1 MQLRRIATKH
11 QLNLVLGLELSKQVA
26 KVADAGANG
35 HGFAH
40 NEGAMQFGETGE
52 QTRDSNFEVRAKISR
67 RCDCR
72 AGARGEVDGA
82 KIGDRNFNLC
92 HDSEDDVFHV
102 YRRGGIGDDSIRH
115 HSCGADAGIF
125 SRGRA
130 QDAVG
135 TDFFPTPQDTAG
147 HTYPSAEGMYEQ
159 RSDDGGRCQ
168 KPGKRFRGIE
178 SEQLRGGDEA
188 GDHATEPAR
197 TQSNPIGLKRGFSLF
212 DRWWRFRVAGFNER
226 AHAPFYVCLRG
237 EVRLSLVYVLPRSG
251 FPSR

>member
-1 MQLRRIATKH
+1 MQLRRIAAKH

-26 KVADAGANG
+26 KVVDAGANG
-35 HGFAH
+35 HSFA
-40 NEGAMQFGETGE
+40 NDEGAMQLGEARE
-52 QTRDSNFEVRAKISR
+52 QARDSDFEVRAEVRR

-72 AGARGEVDGA
+72 AGPTCEVDGS

-115 HSCGADAGIF
+115 HSCGTDAGIF